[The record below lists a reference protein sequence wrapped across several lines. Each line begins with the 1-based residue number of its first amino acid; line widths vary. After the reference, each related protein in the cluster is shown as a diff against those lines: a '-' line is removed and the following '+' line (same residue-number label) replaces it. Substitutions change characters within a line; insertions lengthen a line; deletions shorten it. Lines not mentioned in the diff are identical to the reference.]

1 MAARY
6 TVFQVLSAC
15 ADVLVIALDKVLRD
29 LICGGLA
36 GGFAT
41 MTTSSCLM
49 LCTPSYSTFRYPF
62 DLVRTRLAAQTEP
75 KAHASMRCDC
85 AKP

>member
-6 TVFQVLSAC
+6 SVFLVHSVC
-15 ADVLVIALDKVLRD
+15 ADVPAIAPDKVLRD

-41 MTTSSCLM
+41 MTTLPYLM
-49 LCTPSYSTFRYPF
+49 LCTLSYSVIRYPF

-75 KAHASMRCDC
+75 KAHAWMRCDY